1 MDDVA
6 SLDKWAP
13 IRTLQQPTSQ
23 FSSSNAGIRLNT
35 GRIIGQN
42 IKVSTTHTAPTLN
55 VTLNNKPHRPSMG
68 QTNQSRTPPQSY
80 MVAADNSQTNS
91 QREYSAPKQRTPRNM
106 EEFLQTT
113 NSPPTHSSRR
123 QGSMGSTSD
132 RFAPIPR
139 MKPVRQR
146 PPPSTMT
153 PNLDGTIPWSSA
165 ASAVPSGGPDM
176 SIGRSKSNITS
187 LSSNQNQS
195 PLKSSTKPEDPISP
209 AHTRIFNKQGKDGKE
224 PTILYPKPSPPT
236 SNKDPKAEDARRKF
250 NCCRQVMD
258 ILEKHD
264 YKLKK
269 TFNHTDED
277 KRNIKVRTNHT
288 FNELA
293 NVLQEFGAKVDVDMV
308 KDAFQ
313 QSSNQKEITF
323 SQLAATATDTVYPG
337 SNNGHKDFFDAPP
350 AQGRAVG
357 RGPGA
362 RNNGFHNGFLSH
374 NMNPEPRTSLTYV
387 EKSIKELEQNPPS
400 LIPNSGI
407 PLLPRFDPSSRS
419 EAPVTSTSRTSR
431 APNNNNNN
439 NNNNNSSNQ
448 EWSHWADKTIE
459 HRPRL
464 GLGGGR
470 KAVGQMSS
478 KVTKDSMNDL
488 VFHGKYD
495 EMKPIPVS
503 TKQYSASFNAPFA
516 NADNTPPTW

>member
-6 SLDKWAP
+6 SLDKWTP
-13 IRTLQQPTSQ
+13 VRTLKQPTSQ
-23 FSSSNAGIRLNT
+23 FSGSNAGVRLNT
-35 GRIIGQN
+35 GRMIGQN
-42 IKVSTTHTAPTLN
+42 IRVNATHTQPTLN
-55 VTLNNKPHRPSMG
+55 VTVGNKPQRPPMG
-68 QTNQSRTPPQSY
+68 QTNQNQSSSRTPPTQHSSPP
-80 MVAADNSQTNS
+80 A
-91 QREYSAPKQRTPRNM
+91 KQKTPSSLH
-106 EEFLQTT
+106 EFLQTT

-123 QGSMGSTSD
+123 AGSMGSTSN

-146 PPPSTMT
+146 PPQSTMT
-153 PNLDGTIPWSSA
+153 ANLDGTTPWNPA
-165 ASAVPSGGPDM
+165 ASAIPSGGPDM
-176 SIGRSKSNITS
+176 EIGRKASGRRSSKSKNDE
-187 LSSNQNQS
+187 S
-195 PLKSSTKPEDPISP
+195 PLKSSNKPSDPISP
-209 AHTRIFNKQGKDGKE
+209 AHTRIFNKEGKDGAS
-224 PTILYPKPSPPT
+224 PTILYPKPSPPQK
-236 SNKDPKAEDARRKF
+236 NNDPKAEDARRKF

-293 NVLQEFGAKVDVDMV
+293 TVLQDFGAKVDVDMV

-313 QSSNQKEITF
+313 QTTNQKEITF

-337 SNNGHKDFFDAPP
+337 SDNGHKDFFDAPP
-350 AQGRAVG
+350 AQGKRIG
-357 RGPGA
+357 KGPGA
-362 RNNGFHNGFLSH
+362 RHNGYSSSFLAH
-374 NMNPEPRTSLTYV
+374 NMNPEPRTWETYV
-387 EKSIKELEQNPPS
+387 EKSARELNENPPS
-400 LIPNSGI
+400 LIPDSGI

-419 EAPVTSTSRTSR
+419 ETPVANAARSSRS
-431 APNNNNNN
+431 
-439 NNNNNSSNQ
+439 NSSKQNQ
-448 EWSHWADKTIE
+448 DWAHWAEKTIE
-459 HRPRL
+459 HGPRL

-478 KVTKDSMNDL
+478 KVTKDSMNDI

-495 EMKPIPVS
+495 DMKPIPVS
-503 TKQYSASFNAPFA
+503 TKQYSPSFNAPFA